1 MFGAQLDLP
10 VFVCAVY
17 SILDC
22 IYNEAKQTYYILDVM
37 CWRGHPVYDCQV
49 LNPCPP
55 CCSLSCCAPA
65 LLSSLCKR
73 QISLLSTSIF
83 TALGLLDNCVH
94 VLRGSSRVWG
104 AVSADEIKSVN
115 LPSECRGAKTFGRCC
130 RVMRGEWSLTLPPFT
145 D

>member
-1 MFGAQLDLP
+1 MFGAGLDLP
-10 VFVCAVY
+10 VSVCAVY

-49 LNPCPP
+49 LSPWS
-55 CCSLSCCAPA
+55 SLSCCAPA
-65 LLSSLCKR
+65 LLNSLCKR
-73 QISLLSTSIF
+73 QIFLLSTSIF

-94 VLRGSSRVWG
+94 VLGGSSSRVWG
-104 AVSADEIKSVN
+104 AVSADEVKFVN
-115 LPSECRGAKTFGRCC
+115 LPGVCRGTKTLGRCC
-130 RVMRGEWSLTLPPFT
+130 QVVCGEWSLTLLPFT